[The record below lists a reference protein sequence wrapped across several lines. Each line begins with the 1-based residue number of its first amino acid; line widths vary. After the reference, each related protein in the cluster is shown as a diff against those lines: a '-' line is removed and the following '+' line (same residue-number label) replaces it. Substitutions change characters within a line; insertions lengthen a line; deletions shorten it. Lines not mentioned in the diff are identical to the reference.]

1 MNKYTIGLAITL
13 TSFPAY
19 AGCKDAIRK
28 VHQST
33 VEISVSMPY
42 DQNQHAFGSG
52 FFYNNYIITNS
63 HVVNAGIH
71 PVVRLVDGRVAY
83 AKIVADSPRNDIAVL
98 QINGDIPESVQI
110 NTNTRIDNR
119 VIAIGNVDGYGLITL
134 AGNIEAYD
142 QTVALPHT
150 TLYDLIQTTIQL
162 APGASGGPVFNCYG
176 QVVGISDATVSRWDG
191 SVMGFAIPIFH
202 VNEIMAKVAK
212 VASNE
217 PSHSTHH
224 VVTPQ
229 PHQPR
234 LGLMVVNSDMTVD
247 RVDPGS
253 PAAAA
258 GVSVGDAIMSLNGQP
273 VRGTADI
280 VNGIQN
286 KSMVT
291 LTVIRNNKV
300 ISFRIDL

>member
-13 TSFPAY
+13 TSVPAY

-28 VHQST
+28 IHQST
-33 VEISVSMPY
+33 VEIAVSLPH
-42 DQNQHAFGSG
+42 DQHAFGSG

-63 HVVNAGIH
+63 HVVNAGSH

-83 AKIVADSPRNDIAVL
+83 AKIVADSPKNDIAVL
-98 QINGDIPESVQI
+98 QINGNIPESVQI
-110 NTNTRIDNR
+110 NTNTGIDSR

-134 AGNIEAYD
+134 TGNIEAYD

-202 VNEIMAKVAK
+202 VNEIMAKVVTSIEA
-212 VASNE
+212 

-224 VVTPQ
+224 AVTPQ